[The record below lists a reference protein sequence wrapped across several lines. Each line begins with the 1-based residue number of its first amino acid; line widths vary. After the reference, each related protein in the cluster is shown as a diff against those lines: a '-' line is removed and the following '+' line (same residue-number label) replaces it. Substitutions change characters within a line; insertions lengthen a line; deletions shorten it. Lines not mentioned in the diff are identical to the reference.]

1 MTSGAAHGPGTS
13 KIDFG
18 LLQRNPQGGIFRQPI
33 CHLCLL
39 AAGPDNSW
47 IAVLHWHNL
56 ADLRLH
62 RRSAPKAGE
71 EPTGL
76 KLRNTEP
83 CEREGASDTEPCT
96 ISCKVAR
103 CQAPAA
109 SARAATVAS
118 WRPSKAIV
126 ELGQS
131 QQAASRPQARDG
143 EAKDI
148 SAALSRELCQGE
160 EA

>member
-1 MTSGAAHGPGTS
+1 MGPVPRKSTSVSYRGTHKEASSGSPFVTFACWTQCAESGRGAE
-13 KIDFG
+13 D
-18 LLQRNPQGGIFRQPI
+18 
-33 CHLCLL
+33 
-39 AAGPDNSW
+39 
-47 IAVLHWHNL
+47 
-56 ADLRLH
+56 
-62 RRSAPKAGE
+62 